1 MSEEEELWQNRIVS
15 WNGSL
20 CPSPCGAAF
29 WGRHEGSVALLL
41 GLWEG
46 WLGCSSA
53 ASCRWMFLLEM
64 GFAGLPSSF
73 PYPEAVASGWLGG
86 RAWEYGRGFVLGS
99 AFGSPNPLKSSF
111 SIPDLLGF
119 WPHFLPH
126 PDIWQSAGPL
136 FSASEWLLMGRWFLL
151 GQFRKSG
158 QTQQG

>member
-86 RAWEYGRGFVLGS
+86 PAGSMAEALFWAQLLGLPILLS
-99 AFGSPNPLKSSF
+99 PLFPSLTSWAFGLISSHTQTSGSQQDPCSQPLS
-111 SIPDLLGF
+111 GF
-119 WPHFLPH
+119 
-126 PDIWQSAGPL
+126 
-136 FSASEWLLMGRWFLL
+136 
-151 GQFRKSG
+151 
-158 QTQQG
+158 